1 MDGERDQEVVFKD
14 TQEESALP
22 TPVTTVD
29 MDVIIRGWEDKFA
42 KLTECLREVQLASE
56 RTGSDVCL
64 INQEARA
71 QGQEQDRRLGIMQE
85 GLTDFLRRFE
95 NFQTTPHVDVLRAST
110 PQRRFPDFGF
120 ETSPV
125 GRDEVSHPGS
135 NTLPHTRGARTAD
148 QADSMETHMG
158 SARSTLPHIR
168 SARTEDQEDVQYT
181 RNTLP
186 HIMSAR
192 TGDHEE
198 IRNTLPHN
206 SSARTGEHV
215 VFRDTHIRDED
226 DAFGDTRIRDQDDIR
241 DARTQEYSDERI
253 TRSRDLR
260 YRLDERPTHEDDKR
274 NSAEIQQNSF
284 HPGNNTSL
292 SRSSSS
298 PKVPTFDGTNTAQFR
313 PWIIQFEAIARHQGW
328 TAGERV
334 VRLVSSLTGPA
345 ANLLIGMTLGQLD
358 NYNFLRTR
366 LSRRYDPPERE
377 EAHRA
382 ELRARTRRRNESAD
396 EFAENI
402 KNLAQ
407 RAYPLA
413 DQNMLDNL
421 VVERFR
427 EGHGNEELKKH
438 LCLYPSTGLQ
448 DLIGAC
454 VRFETHVETGL
465 HARKSNEGLYTVQS
479 GNRNELT
486 LEEVT
491 RAARRL
497 GFGLRPWIVRQ
508 QNSRGF
514 SNNSPGRNPN
524 NSDQQ
529 QSPKFNQGTNGN
541 ARTPNPTRRQT
552 PVRDIM
558 CWTCGKSGHYAF
570 DCKSGG
576 TKLAFAP
583 KAVRM
588 NFVQQIAAQVQGYC
602 EEEQNPRSGN
612 E

>member
-1 MDGERDQEVVFKD
+1 MENQQDSEVIFRDEEPER
-14 TQEESALP
+14 EESAPP
-22 TPVTTVD
+22 TPITTCA
-29 MDVIIRGWEDKFA
+29 MDVIIRGWEDKFM

-56 RTGSDVCL
+56 RASSDMCL
-64 INQEARA
+64 VSQEARA
-71 QGQEQDRRLGIMQE
+71 QGQAQERRLETMHE
-85 GLTDFLRRFE
+85 GLREFQQKFE
-95 NFQTTPHVDVLRAST
+95 TTLQAPNTPHVDALTAST
-110 PQRRFPDFGF
+110 PYGVTPKMRPEFGYQA
-120 ETSPV
+120 SPV
-125 GRDEVSHPGS
+125 GQDEAMDPEHS
-135 NTLPHTRGARTAD
+135 TLPHIQSARTED
-148 QADSMETHMG
+148 HGDSMETHMG

-168 SARTEDQEDVQYT
+168 SARTGDHDDIRET

-186 HIMSAR
+186 H
-192 TGDHEE
+192 T
-198 IRNTLPHN
+198 
-206 SSARTGEHV
+206 SSARTEEHI
-215 VFRDTHIRDED
+215 VFRDTRNRDQD
-226 DAFGDTRIRDQDDIR
+226 DAFGDTRTRDQHDVRDTRTREHSDDR
-241 DARTQEYSDERI
+241 N
-253 TRSRDLR
+253 TRSRDLQ
-260 YRLDERPTHEDDKR
+260 YRLNERPTHEDDRR
-274 NSAEIQQNSF
+274 NSGDIQLNSY
-284 HPGNNTSL
+284 HAGNNSSL
-292 SRSSSS
+292 SRPSSSL
-298 PKVPTFDGTNTAQFR
+298 KVPTFDGTNTAQFR
-313 PWIIQFEAIARHQGW
+313 PWIIQFEAIARHQGC

-382 ELRARTRRRNESAD
+382 ELRTRTRRRNESAD

-454 VRFETHVETGL
+454 VRFETHVEIGS

-491 RAARRL
+491 HAARKL
-497 GFGLRPWIVRQ
+497 GFGLRSWIVRQ
-508 QNSRGF
+508 QNPRGF
-514 SNNSPGRNPN
+514 SNTAPGRNL
-524 NSDQQ
+524 NSGEQQ
-529 QSPKFNQGTNGN
+529 QSLKFNQSVNGN
-541 ARTPNPTRRQT
+541 ARTQNPIRRQT
-552 PVRDIM
+552 PVGDVK
-558 CWTCGKSGHYAF
+558 CWTCGKTGHYAY
-570 DCKSGG
+570 DCKSSGP
-576 TKLAFAP
+576 KFAFAP
-583 KAVRM
+583 KALKM
-588 NFVQQIAAQVQGYC
+588 NFLQQIADQVQEFS

-612 E
+612 D

>member
-1 MDGERDQEVVFKD
+1 
-14 TQEESALP
+14 
-22 TPVTTVD
+22 
-29 MDVIIRGWEDKFA
+29 
-42 KLTECLREVQLASE
+42 
-56 RTGSDVCL
+56 
-64 INQEARA
+64 
-71 QGQEQDRRLGIMQE
+71 
-85 GLTDFLRRFE
+85 
-95 NFQTTPHVDVLRAST
+95 
-110 PQRRFPDFGF
+110 
-120 ETSPV
+120 
-125 GRDEVSHPGS
+125 
-135 NTLPHTRGARTAD
+135 
-148 QADSMETHMG
+148 METHMG

-168 SARTEDQEDVQYT
+168 SARTGDQDDV
-181 RNTLP
+181 REMRSTLL
-186 HIMSAR
+186 H
-192 TGDHEE
+192 T
-198 IRNTLPHN
+198 
-206 SSARTGEHV
+206 SSARTGEQLI
-215 VFRDTHIRDED
+215 FRDTRTRDQD
-226 DAFGDTRIRDQDDIR
+226 DAFGDTRTRDQDDAR
-241 DARTQEYSDERI
+241 DTRTRKHSDDRNA
-253 TRSRDLR
+253 RSRDLQF
-260 YRLDERPTHEDDKR
+260 RLDERPTHEDDRR
-274 NSAEIQQNSF
+274 NSGDIQQSSY
-284 HPGNNTSL
+284 HPGNNSSF
-292 SRSSSS
+292 SRPSSS
-298 PKVPTFDGTNTAQFR
+298 PKVFDGTNTAQFR
-313 PWIIQFEAIARHQGW
+313 PWIIQFEAIARHQAW

-366 LSRRYDPPERE
+366 LSCRYDPPERE

-382 ELRARTRRRNESAD
+382 ELRARTRRRSESAD

-454 VRFETHVETGL
+454 VRFETHVELGS

-514 SNNSPGRNPN
+514 SNTTPARNQNSGE
-524 NSDQQ
+524 QQ
-529 QSPKFNQGTNGN
+529 QSPKLNQSGNGS
-541 ARTPNPTRRQT
+541 ACTQNPLRRQT
-552 PVRDIM
+552 PVGDVK
-558 CWTCGKSGHYAF
+558 CWTCGKTGHYAY
-570 DCKSGG
+570 DCKSSGP
-576 TKLAFAP
+576 KFAFAP
-583 KAVRM
+583 KALKM
-588 NFVQQIAAQVQGYC
+588 NFLQQIADQVQEYS
-602 EEEQNPRSGN
+602 EEQQNPRSGN
-612 E
+612 D